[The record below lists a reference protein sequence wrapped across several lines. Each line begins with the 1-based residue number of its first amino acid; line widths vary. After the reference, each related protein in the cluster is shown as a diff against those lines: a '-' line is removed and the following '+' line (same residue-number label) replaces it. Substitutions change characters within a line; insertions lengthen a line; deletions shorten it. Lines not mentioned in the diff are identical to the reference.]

1 MGQILVMEVRDKI
14 ISGAKKMFTRYG
26 IRSITM
32 DMIAEELGISKR
44 TIYEKF
50 EDKDELLKCCIE
62 ESIVQQKSIHEEIM
76 KNSAN
81 VIEAMIRVMKHNI
94 NILKTINPLF
104 FYDIKKYH
112 PSLNKHTIE
121 SSDNENVTHIIALLK
136 RGIEEKVF
144 RKGIHEEIVANLLFQ
159 QFKLMSNQE
168 VFPEEKFSKA
178 EIFENIVINFLRG
191 IATNEGLLL
200 IEKYNA

>member
-1 MGQILVMEVRDKI
+1 MEVRDKI

-50 EDKDELLKCCIE
+50 KDKDELLKCCIE
-62 ESIVQQKSIHEEIM
+62 ESIIQQKSLHDEIM
-76 KNSAN
+76 KNSAD
-81 VIEAMIRVMKHNI
+81 VIAAMIKVMKHNI

-104 FYDIKKYH
+104 FYDIKKFY
-112 PSLNKHTIE
+112 PTLSKNTIE
-121 SSDNENVTHIIALLK
+121 SSDNENLTQIIVLLK
-136 RGIEEKVF
+136 RGIEQKVF
-144 RKGIHEEIVANLLFQ
+144 RNGIHEEIVANLLFQ
-159 QFKLMSNQE
+159 QFKLMNNQE
-168 VFPEEKFSKA
+168 VFPEDKFSKA